1 MTNFWIVMT
10 FCWHVLIDE
19 SYLTIFNHLCDIWIF
34 LVLLC
39 VKPGCVFLSLL
50 LKKNKLKYWA
60 ARLEKLRV
68 TRIFLCELRE
78 VIMWDLFCFLNF
90 VCNII
95 WLCENTKLPQP
106 LPYLVIKKKTHLD
119 ITSSCRKIITC
130 IFHLSK
136 WTFFKLHVPLKHCN
150 IHLQWWMFEKKEFY
164 WM

>member
-1 MTNFWIVMT
+1 MW
-10 FCWHVLIDE
+10 
-19 SYLTIFNHLCDIWIF
+19 YLDFFGASLCETWVGF
-34 LVLLC
+34 
-39 VKPGCVFLSLL
+39 FSLL

-106 LPYLVIKKKTHLD
+106 LPYLVIKKTHLD
-119 ITSSCRKIITC
+119 ITLSCRKIITC